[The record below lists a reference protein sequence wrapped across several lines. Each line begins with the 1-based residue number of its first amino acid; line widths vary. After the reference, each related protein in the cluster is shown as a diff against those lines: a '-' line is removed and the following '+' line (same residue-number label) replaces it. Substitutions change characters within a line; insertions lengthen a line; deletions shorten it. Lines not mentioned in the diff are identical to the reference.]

1 MTCGISVVYTTGRMR
16 RGFVNLGVAILV
28 LVVALVA
35 WDLYLRKPNITQPAR
50 SPEPAPTIQEGER
63 SASPAPTATGTI
75 EKIVYKPI
83 SSWKTYKDTQAKFSI
98 QYSEEE
104 KIGDSKPGQS
114 VAFIS
119 CQTYPDKREVCLPS
133 FNVSIH
139 SDYSGGSRRQ
149 WFDKKFGK
157 TLFNPYYEDVLVAGI
172 KALIIM
178 DGNTGGSTATFV
190 LIPKG
195 LKTMYLLD
203 FPFGWNPKTGDKSGL
218 AVIKKILSTFAFI

>member
-1 MTCGISVVYTTGRMR
+1 MWYLCGVYYQKKMR

-35 WDLYLRKPNITQPAR
+35 WDIYLRKPNITQPAR

-63 SASPAPTATGTI
+63 GTSPAPTATSTT

-83 SSWKTYKDTQAKFSI
+83 SSWKTYNDTQAKFSI
-98 QYSEEE
+98 QYREEE
-104 KIGDSKPGQS
+104 KIGDSKSGQS

-119 CQTYPDKREVCLPS
+119 CQTYPDRGEVCLPS

-139 SDYSGGSRRQ
+139 SDYLGGSRRQ

-157 TLFNPYYEDVLVAGI
+157 TLVSPYYEDVLVAGM
-172 KALIIM
+172 KTLIIM
-178 DGNTGGSTATFV
+178 DGNTGGSTASFV

-195 LKTMYLLD
+195 KTMYLLD

-218 AVIKKILSTFAFI
+218 TVIKKTLSTFAFI